1 MNNFFIILCTITG
14 LSLIACNNAEQGQAA
29 AGRVDTTAELRSID
43 TLAAQMSQAHADKDA
58 ALFGSTW
65 MEDGIMSL
73 DGAPMAVG
81 RDAIVTSFK
90 NQPPLPPGA
99 DFKINPLEI
108 KVINADWA
116 YAFGV
121 DSLTITPVGYTIPQK
136 QTFTF
141 LVLLRKTAYGWKNYR
156 EVLSANQ

>member
-1 MNNFFIILCTITG
+1 MNKFIVILCTITII
-14 LSLIACNNAEQGQAA
+14 SLVACKNAEQRQAETRNADTA
-29 AGRVDTTAELRSID
+29 ALLRSID
-43 TLAAQMSQAHADKDA
+43 TLAAKMGEAHAKKDA

-73 DGAPMAVG
+73 PGQPMAVG
-81 RDAIVTSFK
+81 KDAIVNSFK
-90 NQPPLPPGA
+90 NQPALPPGA

-108 KVINADWA
+108 KVIDKDWA

-121 DSLTITPVGYTIPQK
+121 DSLTMTPVGYNVPQK

-141 LVLLRKTAYGWKNYR
+141 LVLLRNTPDGWKNYR

>member
-1 MNNFFIILCTITG
+1 MNNCLISILFLICFFTSCQSNDQQEIKT
-14 LSLIACNNAEQGQAA
+14 AP
-29 AGRVDTTAELRSID
+29 VDTIALLRSID
-43 TLAAQMSQAHADKDA
+43 TLAATMGEAHAKKDA
-58 ALFGSTW
+58 ELFGSTW

-73 DGAPMAVG
+73 PGAPMAVG
-81 RDAIVTSFK
+81 KNDIVNSFK

-108 KVINADWA
+108 KVINEEWA

-121 DSLTITPVGYTIPQK
+121 DSLSLAPVGNIESPK

-141 LVLLRKTAYGWKNYR
+141 LVLLRKTPEGWKNYR

>member
-1 MNNFFIILCTITG
+1 MHRFIII
-14 LSLIACNNAEQGQAA
+14 LSSFIFLLTACNNTKQQHAE
-29 AGRVDTTAELRSID
+29 AGNVDTAALLKSID
-43 TLAAQMSQAHADKDA
+43 TLAAKMGEAHAKKDA
-58 ALFGSTW
+58 AVFCSTW

-73 DGAPMAVG
+73 PGAPMAVG
-81 RDAIVTSFK
+81 REAIVNSFK

-121 DSLTITPVGYTIPQK
+121 DSLTFTPVGYSVPQK

-141 LVLLRKTAYGWKNYR
+141 LVLLRKTADGWKNYR

>member
-1 MNNFFIILCTITG
+1 MNKFLIIICTIISFIFVSCTN
-14 LSLIACNNAEQGQAA
+14 SEQRQAETTK
-29 AGRVDTTAELRSID
+29 VDTAALLKSID
-43 TLAAQMSQAHADKDA
+43 TLAAKMGEAHANNDA

-73 DGAPMAVG
+73 SGQPMAVG
-81 RDAIVTSFK
+81 KDAIVNSFK

-108 KVINADWA
+108 KVINQDWA

-121 DSLTITPVGYTIPQK
+121 DSLNFTPVGYSVPQK

-141 LVLLRKTAYGWKNYR
+141 LVLLRNTPDGWKNYR